1 MHQLRLKRKR
11 PANHHGE
18 HSIDE
23 EDNDVAQER
32 ALVNAAN
39 LSDTESNLVWVKGL
53 RKEFNA
59 KTKIKK
65 TAVHDFSLRIPRGEC
80 FGLLG
85 ANGAGKNIE
94 IAPNLT

>member
-11 PANHHGE
+11 PANHHYE

-32 ALVNAAN
+32 ALVTAAN

-53 RKEFNA
+53 RKEFNS

-85 ANGAGKNIE
+85 ANGAGKNMGTDKI
-94 IAPNLT
+94 